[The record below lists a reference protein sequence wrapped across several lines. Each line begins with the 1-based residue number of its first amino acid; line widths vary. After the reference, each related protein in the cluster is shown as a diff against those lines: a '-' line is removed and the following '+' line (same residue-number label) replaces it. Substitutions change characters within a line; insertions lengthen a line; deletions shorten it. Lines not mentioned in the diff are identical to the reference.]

1 MPPSLTQAVLAPDR
15 WPGAVA
21 MTAGGGH
28 AAAARPAAV
37 APRGPRAPSPVHAL
51 RPRPEGDAHSLVAPP
66 LVDGVRLAQRA
77 LGGWN
82 AVGDASV
89 ALAQTPQLAADLL
102 RAKAPAQAR
111 PPPSS
116 LWQPAR
122 QAATRSLPPSSGAPA
137 LLCGVSRSLL
147 ESSCGAWPETASLP
161 RGPHLSNVRVCHQ
174 LPYALSPLFH

>member
-1 MPPSLTQAVLAPDR
+1 MAGD
-15 WPGAVA
+15 GAGPA
-21 MTAGGGH
+21 GSGRGQRRRKTLRRGGRGSGRGRGPAGGG
-28 AAAARPAAV
+28 
-37 APRGPRAPSPVHAL
+37 GL
-51 RPRPEGDAHSLVAPP
+51 AHP

-82 AVGDASV
+82 AVGDAPV

-122 QAATRSLPPSSGAPA
+122 QAATRRPAPGRLAVGPRRPFAGSQGAFLNPLVRHGLRPPLP
-137 LLCGVSRSLL
+137 C
-147 ESSCGAWPETASLP
+147 E
-161 RGPHLSNVRVCHQ
+161 PHLSKVRVCHK
-174 LPYALSPLFH
+174 LPYVLLPVSLRKNQGPDR